1 MPEGHTIHRLA
12 AHHHAVLGGSVVAAT
27 SPQGRFAAGAARLT
41 GATLAATEA
50 YGKHLLHHYDGGGYD
65 GGAGGGILH
74 VHLGLYGTFADGPG
88 EPPDPVGQIRLRLV
102 GHRPPGSSC
111 EPDPITG
118 TDTSPDLGS
127 DRRHWIDLRGPAA
140 CELLTAAEADALRGR
155 LGADPLRTDAD
166 PDAAGERVRRSAKP
180 LGALLL
186 DQSIVAGVGLVY
198 ATEVLFRAGIA
209 PTTSGRRLT
218 AGQWRLIWA
227 DLVDLMRVGVE
238 RGRID
243 TVRAEHLPEAMGR
256 APRVD
261 RHGGEV
267 YVYRRAGQPCLLCGT
282 TVQRAVLAA
291 RNCYWCPT
299 CQRAVARPVTTRPA
313 PASVR

>member
-12 AHHHAVLGGSVVAAT
+12 AHHDAVLGGSQVVAT
-27 SPQGRFAAGAARLT
+27 SPQGRFVAGAARLS
-41 GATLAATEA
+41 GATLVATEA
-50 YGKHLLHHYDGGGYD
+50 YGKHLLHDYRGGS
-65 GGAGGGILH
+65 GGGILH
-74 VHLGLYGTFADGPG
+74 VHLGLYGTFADGAG
-88 EPPDPVGQIRLRLV
+88 APPEPVGLIRLRLV
-102 GHRPPGSSC
+102 GAGTGPDDGPPAG
-111 EPDPITG
+111 PG
-118 TDTSPDLGS
+118 
-127 DRRHWIDLRGPAA
+127 RRHWVDLRGPAA
-140 CELLTAAEADALRGR
+140 CELLTVAEADALRGR

-166 PDAAGERVRRSAKP
+166 PAAAGERVRRSAKP

-209 PTTSGRRLT
+209 PTLPGRRLT
-218 AGQWRLIWA
+218 ADQWLRIWA
-227 DLVDLMRVGVE
+227 DLVALMRVGVD

-243 TVRAEHLPEAMGR
+243 TVRDEHLPEAMGR

-282 TVQRAVLAA
+282 AVAAGTLAA
-291 RNCYWCPT
+291 RNYYWCPT
-299 CQRAVARPVTTRPA
+299 CQPA
-313 PASVR
+313 